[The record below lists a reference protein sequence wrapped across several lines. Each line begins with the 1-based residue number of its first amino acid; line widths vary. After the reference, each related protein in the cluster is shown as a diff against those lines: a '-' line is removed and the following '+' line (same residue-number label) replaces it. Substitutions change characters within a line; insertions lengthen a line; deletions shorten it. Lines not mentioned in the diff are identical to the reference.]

1 MENESN
7 LAMMP
12 LSLLAKWIRNN
23 HKVDGVI
30 ILTYQEENSNM
41 VQLNTIGMDDHRI
54 QSVLATGIY
63 LNRKGALEDGL
74 IG

>member
-1 MENESN
+1 MSDVSN

-12 LSLLAKWIRNN
+12 LSLLAEWIKNN

-30 ILTYQEENSNM
+30 ILTFQQDNSNM
-41 VQLNTIGMDDHRI
+41 VQLNTIGMDDQRI
-54 QSVLATGIY
+54 HSVLATGIY
-63 LNRKGALEDGL
+63 LNRKSALEEGL